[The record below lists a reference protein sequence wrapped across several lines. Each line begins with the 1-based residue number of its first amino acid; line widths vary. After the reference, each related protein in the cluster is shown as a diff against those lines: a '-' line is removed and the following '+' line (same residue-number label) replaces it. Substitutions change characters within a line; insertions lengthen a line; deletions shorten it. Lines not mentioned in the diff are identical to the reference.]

1 MNFNFESAMNKQLKK
16 NMNEIYKDKSDDII
30 IKTFMQ
36 CEDCGEMLSDEQKL
50 NQNYYDFSFNRYLQ
64 HLFSHQDIQNHISSL
79 DHIENYDQCQHIN
92 KNRVFKHQKTL
103 ITMFVGTFQNYRIQT
118 DKYIV
123 SEKMISNSLQILL

>member
-92 KNRVFKHQKTL
+92 KNRVFKH
-103 ITMFVGTFQNYRIQT
+103 
-118 DKYIV
+118 
-123 SEKMISNSLQILL
+123 